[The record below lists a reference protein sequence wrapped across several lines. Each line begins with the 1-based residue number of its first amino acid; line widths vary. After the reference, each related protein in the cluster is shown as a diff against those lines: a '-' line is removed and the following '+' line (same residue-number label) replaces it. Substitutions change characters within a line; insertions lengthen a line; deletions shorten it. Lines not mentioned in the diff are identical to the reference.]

1 MAKTCIICGNRAGSA
16 EHVFPAVL
24 GGRRT
29 NRGIYCG
36 PHNEGFSPLAKAIGG
51 QLKTINALLAV
62 RPDHAD
68 KAEPFRCTSPTGEQ
82 LVVFDG
88 KVERATPTAANK
100 DQRPQLRLVLGGD
113 DGLKAI
119 AYVALTFFAAHFQ
132 DHARK
137 PGMQPIKDFL
147 LGAGANEFVWWESEA
162 LLEGL
167 PQNPFAF
174 GHTIVLATSAA
185 TGEATAFVSLF
196 GSLNFGI
203 AIATVDGLS
212 DETVVVFIDPQAD
225 HPPHDI
231 QVARHNTILIE
242 VERPEPLHAHLARTV
257 SEGTGEKTLQR
268 LVERIE
274 EWKFG
279 KEMAADLDRLNGI
292 RSLPATAQKAA
303 VEKIVQEH
311 ARRIYRLMRHIADDF
326 EAAKKGGQG
335 PERIIIPI
343 LKAMVAL
350 NAPPGPTFSVD
361 GERVMIASLDA
372 FTKDLAAKLAVG
384 DVDMDYLWGL
394 FSGGHGAG
402 IVGHIMFA
410 AAAKSLPE

>member
-1 MAKTCIICGNRAGSA
+1 
-16 EHVFPAVL
+16 
-24 GGRRT
+24 
-29 NRGIYCG
+29 
-36 PHNEGFSPLAKAIGG
+36 
-51 QLKTINALLAV
+51 
-62 RPDHAD
+62 
-68 KAEPFRCTSPTGEQ
+68 
-82 LVVFDG
+82 
-88 KVERATPTAANK
+88 
-100 DQRPQLRLVLGGD
+100 
-113 DGLKAI
+113 
-119 AYVALTFFAAHFQ
+119 
-132 DHARK
+132 
-137 PGMQPIKDFL
+137 
-147 LGAGANEFVWWESEA
+147 
-162 LLEGL
+162 
-167 PQNPFAF
+167 
-174 GHTIVLATSAA
+174 
-185 TGEATAFVSLF
+185 
-196 GSLNFGI
+196 
-203 AIATVDGLS
+203 
-212 DETVVVFIDPQAD
+212 
-225 HPPHDI
+225 
-231 QVARHNTILIE
+231 
-242 VERPEPLHAHLARTV
+242 
-257 SEGTGEKTLQR
+257 
-268 LVERIE
+268 
-274 EWKFG
+274 
-279 KEMAADLDRLNGI
+279 MAADLDRLNGI